1 MARDSAVTVFLLDDH
16 TIVREGTRRLLED
29 GGIEVVGEAGTGAE
43 GLAEIMRIRP
53 DVALLDINLPDC
65 SGVEICRAIRER
77 DPEIACLMLTAMADD
92 DTLMESVLAGAA
104 GFVLKRIDG
113 RKLIEAVR
121 TVADGGSLIDADVV
135 ARVMRRMREPATV
148 HDRLAGLTDREREVL
163 RLIGEGLT
171 NRQIGAELFLSE
183 RTVKNYV
190 SSMLAKLGLQRRT
203 QAAVLAAEVFGT
215 RARSAVSTS

>member
-1 MARDSAVTVFLLDDH
+1 MVRDSAVTVFLLDDH
-16 TIVREGTRRLLED
+16 TIVREGTRRLLEE
-29 GGIEVVGEAGTGAE
+29 GGIEVVGEAGTGSE
-43 GLAEIMRIRP
+43 GLAEILRIRP

-65 SGVEICRAIRER
+65 NGVEICRAIRER

-113 RKLIEAVR
+113 RRLIEAVR

-148 HDRLAGLTDREREVL
+148 RDRLAGLTDREREVL

-215 RARSAVSTS
+215 KASPGVSTS

>member
-163 RLIGEGLT
+163 RLIGDGLT

-215 RARSAVSTS
+215 RARSGVSTS